1 MAWIKLPGDEETPE
15 LARATKPYRQAG
27 RAVPAVVGVMKPSPK
42 TLRSVLQM
50 NFSVTFGGSSLGRV
64 REETIATAVSAWNDC
79 FY

>member
-1 MAWIKLPGDEETPE
+1 MAWIKLPGDEDTPE
-15 LARATKPYRQAG
+15 LARSTKPYRQAG
-27 RAVPAVVGVMKPSPK
+27 RPVPAVVGVMKPNPK

>member
-1 MAWIKLPGDEETPE
+1 MAWIHLPGDKDTPE
-15 LARATKPYRQAG
+15 LARVTRPYRASG
-27 RAVPAVVGVMKPSPK
+27 RPVPAVVGVMKPSPK

-50 NFSVTFGGSSLGRV
+50 NFSVTFGGSSLGRF